1 MKFTLDDQRSGRV
14 GGVIPAFAQ
23 GGSAWGECVNDCL
36 PVPEVQRLALQ
47 IFKAQLVH
55 GFQLQAICSHT
66 GSMCAKTSCPR
77 HPSGPNTP
85 IGCCRQLAVSLPLAR
100 RAVGTTLYRQC
111 GGTRTTGCS
120 PRPGHCP
127 HDRPLAHGTL
137 IVPFAAWARPG
148 RRWVAGVTG
157 LVRLGPPQSCLSLP
171 GDCRS
176 LFKSCEL
183 IALRLDGRA
192 LPLSGDVA

>member
-1 MKFTLDDQRSGRV
+1 MKRQCHRAMKFTLDDQRSGRV

-100 RAVGTTLYRQC
+100 RAVGTIDNVEGREQLAVPPVPDIA
-111 GGTRTTGCS
+111 RTIAPS
-120 PRPGHCP
+120 P
-127 HDRPLAHGTL
+127 T
-137 IVPFAAWARPG
+137 
-148 RRWVAGVTG
+148 
-157 LVRLGPPQSCLSLP
+157 VR
-171 GDCRS
+171 
-176 LFKSCEL
+176 
-183 IALRLDGRA
+183 
-192 LPLSGDVA
+192 